1 MRLRVLRRSRLAFV
15 LVSVGFVFIVD
26 SPLFAQDRPGVE
38 VTPFLGYDFGGGFS
52 VFDFELGDVDF
63 ELEDGASYGVVLDV
77 PITRSFQVE
86 AMVLRQPTTL
96 EVDEGLFGPSFELT
110 DLDIDYLMGGV
121 LWQGA
126 LGQAKPF
133 FSGGIGFARMN
144 PDIPELDSET
154 RLSFHLGGG
163 VKTFFTP
170 HFGLRFEGRL
180 LVITLPEDDE
190 DLFCCRGEDNAIS
203 QGHVAAG
210 LIFAF

>member
-1 MRLRVLRRSRLAFV
+1 MSLRVLRRFAA
-15 LVSVGFVFIVD
+15 
-26 SPLFAQDRPGVE
+26 PLLTCSALLCAAPTLAQDETSLE
-38 VTPFLGYDFGGGFS
+38 VTPFLGYDFGGGFE

-63 ELEDGASYGVVLDV
+63 EIEDSVSYGVIVDF
-77 PITRSFQVE
+77 PISRSFQVE

-110 DLDIDYLMGGV
+110 DLDIDYLQAGI

-133 FSGGIGFARMN
+133 FTGGVGLARMN
-144 PDIPELDSET
+144 PDLPELDSET
-154 RLSFHLGGG
+154 RFAFNFGGG

-190 DLFCCRGEDNAIS
+190 ALFCCEGEDNAIT
-203 QGHVAAG
+203 QGHVALG
-210 LIFAF
+210 LVFAF